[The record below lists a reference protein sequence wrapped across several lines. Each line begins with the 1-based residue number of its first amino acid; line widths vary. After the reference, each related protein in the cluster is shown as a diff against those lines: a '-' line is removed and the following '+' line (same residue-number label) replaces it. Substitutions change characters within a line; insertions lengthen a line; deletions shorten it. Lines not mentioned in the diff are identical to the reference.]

1 MIRYI
6 VPYEWINYDVTALT
20 TELVGAK
27 AAVLSL
33 QSIPYQKDWVDSLQ
47 QMELKREVAGTSK
60 IEGADFTEGELDA
73 AMKDAPEDLVTR
85 SQRQAHAAMGTY
97 RWIATVDDD
106 RPIDAELVCE
116 IHRNIVTGADDDRCP
131 PGIIRSRDQ
140 NVSFGRPL
148 HRGAEGGEE
157 CSEAFSKFVEAL
169 NSEYLGHDPLIRALA
184 AHYHFAAMHPFL

>member
-6 VPYEWINYDVTALT
+6 VPYEWISYDVTALT

-85 SQRQAHAAMGTY
+85 SQRQAHAAVRTY
-97 RWIATVDDD
+97 RWIVTVDDD

-116 IHRNIVTGADDDRCP
+116 IHLLHFHKISNI
-131 PGIIRSRDQ
+131 
-140 NVSFGRPL
+140 L
-148 HRGAEGGEE
+148 
-157 CSEAFSKFVEAL
+157 
-169 NSEYLGHDPLIRALA
+169 
-184 AHYHFAAMHPFL
+184 